1 MQLQGDFFY
10 CSCLLT
16 YGPPLPSTL
25 LPASAHLVRI
35 GDSSSGRLGPEA
47 GAGGLLTAPED
58 GLAEQGHG
66 DGHGPLC
73 KGTVSVAKSCDP
85 GCVYWAPR
93 SGLLQL
99 LGQSARRRGRRYTTA
114 ASTLHRGETVFALK
128 SPGWPPCYKTTKHP
142 ILDMRYSVR
151 PSSFSVRFVLPPP
164 PTEI

>member
-1 MQLQGDFFY
+1 MHLQGDFFDW
-10 CSCLLT
+10 SCLLT
-16 YGPPLPSTL
+16 SGPTLPLALPSTL
-25 LPASAHLVRI
+25 LPAHLVRI
-35 GDSSSGRLGPEA
+35 GESSSGRLGPEA

-73 KGTVSVAKSCDP
+73 KGTVSVAKSCGP

-114 ASTLHRGETVFALK
+114 ASTLHRSQVSWTATVL
-128 SPGWPPCYKTTKHP
+128 
-142 ILDMRYSVR
+142 
-151 PSSFSVRFVLPPP
+151 
-164 PTEI
+164 